1 MKSLSDWLQ
10 TPPGQYL
17 LAWEQAQ
24 LDESVANIFGFHGLQ
39 LGLPQVN
46 AMSANRMP
54 QRWLALNA
62 PAVSPP
68 DLLCDFSALPFFEAS
83 LDLVVMP
90 HTLELTTDPHA
101 ALREAARVLM
111 PEGRLVITCFNPN
124 SWWGLRQSLSSQ
136 LARLGWSEPFVP
148 ATGEWLGAWRLRDWL
163 QLLNFEVE
171 STVFG
176 CYRPAV
182 NQQGW
187 LEHTA
192 YWDRWGPRCWPILG
206 AVYCLVAVKKV
217 HGMRLLGPAWKKPA
231 LAAASPRA
239 SGLPAARQESDRRAP
254 FL

>member
-46 AMSANRMP
+46 ALSANRMP

-217 HGMRLLGPAWKKPA
+217 HGMR
-231 LAAASPRA
+231 
-239 SGLPAARQESDRRAP
+239 
-254 FL
+254 